1 MILAKKSPTVGD
13 LPRPGFRAAG
23 FTVLELLLVVALV
36 AVLSGMMLGAGRY
49 AQNAGRVSRATAEL
63 SALAA
68 ALESYRLAYGDYPR
82 TDQSARLLQALVGR
96 RGPEGD
102 PIAARPIIES
112 ARFTVTGGGDPFL
125 NEASELLDPWG
136 APYGYAYKSAL
147 PWTNP
152 SYVLYSSGPDGLAAA
167 ALLTGGFPAY
177 AAPDNDDNLWA
188 NPP

>member
-1 MILAKKSPTVGD
+1 MILARKSPTVSG
-13 LPRPGFRAAG
+13 LPWRGSDAAG
-23 FTVLELLLVVALV
+23 FTVLEVLLVVALI
-36 AVLSGMMLGAGRY
+36 AALSGLMLGAGRY
-49 AQNAGRVSRATAEL
+49 ARNSARASRASAEL

-82 TDQSARLLQALVGR
+82 TNQSARLLQSLLGR

-102 PIAARPIIES
+102 SIMGPSIIE
-112 ARFTVTGGGDPFL
+112 AVRFTVGGGDPVL
-125 NEASELLDPWG
+125 SEACELVDPWG
-136 APYGYAYKSAL
+136 APYGYAYKSGL

-152 SYVLYSSGPDGLAAA
+152 GYVLYSSGPDGLVSA

-177 AAPDNDDNLWA
+177 TSPGNDDNLWA